1 MNNETMNN
9 ETMDTPSVVKEFLAV
24 HSTLTLATVNAHG
37 MPQSAPLFFAAQD
50 DGSLVF
56 VSSAKSAHSLNVATT
71 GRAAATVHHETWNW
85 NEIAGVQMEG
95 EVRLIAAGLEREK
108 AWDVYTAKFPFVTEF
123 ESEVS
128 RSEFYRF
135 VPTWLRWIDNRVQ
148 FGFRQEV
155 APRPPQPVTSGP
167 GEQGN
172 ES

>member
-1 MNNETMNN
+1 MNDEKMN
-9 ETMDTPSVVKEFLAV
+9 TLSVVREFLAA

-56 VSSAKSAHSLNVATT
+56 VSSAKCDHSLNVAAT

-95 EVRLIAAGLEREK
+95 EVRLIPAGLEREK
-108 AWDVYTAKFPFVTEF
+108 AWDTYTAKFPFVTEF

-135 VPTWLRWIDNRVQ
+135 VPKWVRLIDNSVQ
-148 FGFRQEV
+148 FGYKE
-155 APRPPQPVTSGP
+155 
-167 GEQGN
+167 EL
-172 ES
+172 ELK

>member
-1 MNNETMNN
+1 MTNETMNN
-9 ETMDTPSVVKEFLAV
+9 ETMDTPSVVKEFLAA
-24 HSTLTLATVNAHG
+24 HSTLTLATVNVHG

-56 VSSAKSAHSLNVATT
+56 VSSAKSAHSLNVAAT

-108 AWDVYTAKFPFVTEF
+108 AWEVYTAKFPFVTEF

-135 VPTWLRWIDNRVQ
+135 TPKWVRLIDNRVR
-148 FGFRQEV
+148 FGYKE
-155 APRPPQPVTSGP
+155 
-167 GEQGN
+167 EI
-172 ES
+172 ELK